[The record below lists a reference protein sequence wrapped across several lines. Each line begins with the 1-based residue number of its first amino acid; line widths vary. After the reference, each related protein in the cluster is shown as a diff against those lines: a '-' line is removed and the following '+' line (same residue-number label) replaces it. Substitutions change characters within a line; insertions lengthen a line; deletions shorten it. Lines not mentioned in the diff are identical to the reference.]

1 MVNIA
6 FLLPVAQFFIIIK
19 PQSFSPTQEKK
30 ENRDGGDGDDVVD
43 LTKGYGREAAE
54 EIFEKG
60 SGSTAMQEVI
70 FVY

>member
-30 ENRDGGDGDDVVD
+30 ENHDGGDGDDVV
-43 LTKGYGREAAE
+43 REAAE

-60 SGSTAMQEVI
+60 SVSTAMQEVI